1 MMQESYWG
9 HATAFWH
16 KLLTWQG
23 IVKIHT
29 CADWEANVK
38 FCGCVSVLLGKTSER
53 PTVPC
58 VPLSFSK
65 NQSLCWRDMDP
76 LLFGKTHR
84 IQLLSSCQFVWVHLT
99 VALLLI
105 CITLQLSWREQHC
118 VNALIRVVKH
128 SPEIIT
134 NHVPG
139 ARNHGSCLH
148 VSGETV
154 VGGGDNLW
162 SLWLRFRSWR
172 LGGRLTKAHMRG
184 HMCLGSIF
192 RHVRRIVKSSYWFWH
207 VPLARFL
214 WSFLFEVFPPKMCI
228 GN

>member
-154 VGGGDNLW
+154 VGGGEDRERERETDNATIVELHLSEHRLSVSPIIW
-162 SLWLRFRSWR
+162 IGLAVRVNLSRILR
-172 LGGRLTKAHMRG
+172 
-184 HMCLGSIF
+184 
-192 RHVRRIVKSSYWFWH
+192 
-207 VPLARFL
+207 
-214 WSFLFEVFPPKMCI
+214 
-228 GN
+228 N